1 VFKQVFSGKPGA
13 ANVAA
18 YNVARHS
25 SIINSMVPTQQKKL
39 KMANLQNSITSSM
52 LVRYSEPKNKKIIS
66 QRVKVS
72 EETHIIKP
80 SSISFID

>member
-39 KMANLQNSITSSM
+39 KMANLQNSITS
-52 LVRYSEPKNKKIIS
+52 
-66 QRVKVS
+66 
-72 EETHIIKP
+72 
-80 SSISFID
+80 